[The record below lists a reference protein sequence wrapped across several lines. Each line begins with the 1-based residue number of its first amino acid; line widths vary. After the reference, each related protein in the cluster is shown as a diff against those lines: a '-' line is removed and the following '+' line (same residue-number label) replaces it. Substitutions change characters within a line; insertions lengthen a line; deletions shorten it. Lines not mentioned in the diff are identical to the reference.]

1 RDLPARGSPSHSR
14 RLKSYQ
20 LKEAT
25 ELAATAIPGARVRVL
40 DGDVHLAI
48 RTDPAMVA
56 AIRQFVLAWPL
67 SG

>member
-1 RDLPARGSPSHSR
+1 
-14 RLKSYQ
+14 
-20 LKEAT
+20 
-25 ELAATAIPGARVRVL
+25 VL

-56 AIRQFVLAWPL
+56 AIRKFVLAWPL

>member
-1 RDLPARGSPSHSR
+1 
-14 RLKSYQ
+14 
-20 LKEAT
+20 
-25 ELAATAIPGARVRVL
+25 VL

-56 AIRQFVLAWPL
+56 AAIRQFVLAWPL